1 MFIMIPDEA
10 GRPCLIQVEHIA
22 AVLPLEK
29 GSTIA
34 LRVSVDAM
42 MPDGARVRIPMEI
55 VTQLSVVDVA
65 IRIYEAGHDRVGPSV
80 LEAIELHS
88 VAAHLESVKS
98 EAPLVEGS
106 WRHSLVTL
114 AGCAP

>member
-42 MPDGARVRIPMEI
+42 MPDGATARIPMEI
-55 VTQLSVVDVA
+55 VTSLSVVDVA
-65 IRIYEAGHDRVGPSV
+65 AEIVEASDGRVASSV
-80 LEAIELHS
+80 
-88 VAAHLESVKS
+88 VAAASAAFNR
-98 EAPLVEGS
+98 APA
-106 WRHSLVTL
+106 TPL
-114 AGCAP
+114 ALPPCSSRAG

>member
-22 AVLPLEK
+22 AVLPLEN

-42 MPDGARVRIPMEI
+42 MPDGATARIPMEI
-55 VTQLSVVDVA
+55 VTSLSVAGVA
-65 IRIYEAGHDRVGPSV
+65 AEIVEAGDGRVASSV
-80 LEAIELHS
+80 
-88 VAAHLESVKS
+88 VAAIAKSDSTRLASLLQSSRVDSKVLNSVS
-98 EAPLVEGS
+98 D
-106 WRHSLVTL
+106 RHRW
-114 AGCAP
+114 P